1 MITRAQLIEIA
12 KELELDWKEKS
23 TEEIQQIVDDE
34 IRRIKKVPFYSADN
48 LSDTLKEYMFT
59 HHSVVFEDRYG
70 NKYDHLGNL
79 LKKGKRRKSDG

>member
-1 MITRAQLIEIA
+1 MITRAQLIEMA
-12 KELELDWKEKS
+12 RELELDYQDKS
-23 TEEIQQIVDDE
+23 TEEIQQMVDDE

-59 HHSVVFEDRYG
+59 HHSVVFEDKYG

-79 LKKGKRRKSDG
+79 LKRGKKGESNE